1 MYIEIYS
8 TSQHYLGK
16 LSAEKF
22 DKVNTVFDWCVVH
35 SGIDESQET
44 YIVIELAD
52 VWKAS
57 EEQNAIDIFASA

>member
-16 LSAEKF
+16 LTAEKF
-22 DKVNTVFDWCVVH
+22 DKVSSVFDWAIVD
-35 SGIDESQET
+35 SGIDMNLET
-44 YIVIELAD
+44 YIVIELAN

-57 EEQNAIDIFASA
+57 EEKNVIEICASA